1 MKKVER
7 SFSNSVRMPYQDAIA
22 FATRLYDFHI
32 EQSMK
37 DLKNK
42 NFHKKQAQRMRDWI
56 SDMKEFIVSNESCRG
71 REA

>member
-32 EQSMK
+32 EQSIK

-42 NFHKKQAQRMRDWI
+42 NFHEKQAQRMRNWI
-56 SDMKEFIVSNESCRG
+56 EIRKEMIDIYEK
-71 REA
+71 

>member
-1 MKKVER
+1 MKKIER

-22 FATRLYDFHI
+22 FATRLYDFNI

-42 NFHKKQAQRMRDWI
+42 NFHEKQAQRMRNWI
-56 SDMKEFIVSNESCRG
+56 TDMKEFIVSNESCHE